1 MAYLI
6 FQNEQEAEARSAQAG
21 QQKGYSF
28 WTQGSGTKYHW
39 GWSKEN
45 TEEDPRAFIE
55 IAKSVSV
62 DPETD
67 EETISIPEQNLL
79 TEEEIENLTEELP
92 SDWVTASAN
101 PDGGEEEEE
110 DDEEAPTEEGDD

>member
-79 TEEEIENLTEELP
+79 TEEDTLVDELP
-92 SDWVTASAN
+92 EDWVTASAN
-101 PDGGEEEEE
+101 PDGGDEEEE
-110 DDEEAPTEEGDD
+110 DENDD

>member
-39 GWSKEN
+39 GWSVEA
-45 TEEDPRAFIE
+45 TTEDSEEDPRAFIE
-55 IAKSVSV
+55 IQKSVSV
-62 DPETD
+62 DPETE
-67 EETISIPEQNLL
+67 EETVSIPDQSLL
-79 TEEEIENLTEELP
+79 TEEDELVDELP
-92 SDWVTASAN
+92 EDWVTASEN
-101 PDGGEEEEE
+101 PDGGEEDE
-110 DDEEAPTEEGDD
+110 DEDEDEGDD